1 MCIFFVASRR
11 RHTRCALVTGVQT
24 CALPIST
31 IAQASGGL
39 LAQPAMAPGL
49 AIVTMVAAVGGLL
62 LVDSGVRHGSAG
74 LRMPLLA
81 VAGGFAM
88 LWGYEL
94 NVQLIGALTGQ
105 RATTLLLLSPAVA
118 LLLLPTFVIAAM
130 DIGRERMRLS
140 RTAAMRAIV
149 LLGAAAYLVLIGLAD
164 RKSTRLNS
172 SH

>member
-81 VAGGFAM
+81 VARSEERRVGEECVSTCRS
-88 LWGYEL
+88 WW
-94 NVQLIGALTGQ
+94 
-105 RATTLLLLSPAVA
+105 SPV
-118 LLLLPTFVIAAM
+118 
-130 DIGRERMRLS
+130 
-140 RTAAMRAIV
+140 
-149 LLGAAAYLVLIGLAD
+149 
-164 RKSTRLNS
+164 
-172 SH
+172 H